1 MQSTLKIYQKELSNN
16 SSIPFE
22 LKETYTSTRIKT
34 NVTKQKLNI
43 DDKVNGVLFLAE
55 TLKEEVLQ
63 GSLIQKKKN
72 AKQLKKLLIQ
82 FVTISLM
89 TGVGMSFGILTAE
102 PLTASANS
110 FMTTTTAN
118 TPTTVEITPDS
129 IMDWALK
136 IALLIVAVGVGLSM
150 SMFAIVG
157 IYLMLTRKRR
167 ESIEWNADI
176 IKGVVQVLV
185 SIPLIYSLFQLSQ
198 LVFKN
203 LPFLEGLM

>member
-1 MQSTLKIYQKELSNN
+1 LKIYQKELSNN